1 MSLGGITDYLRAN
14 NISIPQDSSAG
25 TYLPYANQ
33 GPYEDIMARMRASG
47 GRGGSGGVY
56 GGGGTTGGAG
66 TGGAMGGYDPNLY
79 KRFAPTQTAGSAM
92 MDEILPRDRGTKGGM
107 TAEEINDPERFVNF
121 NDAQKASYF
130 ANNPIRGAVAN
141 ALEGALGYT
150 TYGMLEKLVA
160 PEYVEKKR
168 LIGMGI
174 NPTATSEITTGNTAQ
189 DPMQMQELAR
199 QLGLLETP
207 VSDAVIPRYDVNVG
221 SGFTPVATTSPVTK
235 YPGLGLDLPSFDNYS
250 NEGRNTLPAGYAG
263 GFAPVAAPVVAAPA
277 ERAIRPFTMDYDSG
291 TYDTFGNKYDS
302 EGRQVENRFGDP
314 VSGARGDYARIT
326 SGGGGDGGG
335 GYNTQGGGSSG
346 FGGSQVTAGSMTS
359 TAPNQGPGYA
369 KPGYA
374 KGGPV
379 SMSRLQGPNPAGPD
393 DGYATLKS
401 GEFVIND
408 KAVKKYGIELMNAI
422 NSGKISKGKLRG
434 LLEM

>member
-14 NISIPQDSSAG
+14 NISIPEDSSAG

-47 GRGGSGGVY
+47 SRGGAGGVY

-79 KRFAPTQTAGSAM
+79 KRVAAAAPTAGSGV

-107 TAEEINDPERFVNF
+107 TAEQINDPERYVNF
-121 NDAQKASYF
+121 SDAQKASYF
-130 ANNPIRGAVAN
+130 ANNPIRGAIAN

-150 TYGMLEKLVA
+150 TYGMVEKLVA
-160 PEYVEKKR
+160 PEYVENKR

-174 NPTATSEITTGNTAQ
+174 NPTATSEINTGNTAQ
-189 DPMQMQELAR
+189 DPMQRQQLAQ
-199 QLGLLETP
+199 QLGLLQTP
-207 VSDAVIPRYDVNVG
+207 SDG
-221 SGFTPVATTSPVTK
+221 GFTPVATTSPPT
-235 YPGLGLDLPSFDNYS
+235 YSPITTTNLP
-250 NEGRNTLPAGYAG
+250 P
-263 GFAPVAAPVVAAPA
+263 APA
-277 ERAIRPFTMDYDSG
+277 PPSYVFDGNANVIGVRNSDG
-291 TYDTFGNKYDS
+291 T
-302 EGRQVENRFGDP
+302 
-314 VSGARGDYARIT
+314 IT
-326 SGGGGDGGG
+326 YSDDGIGG
-335 GYNTQGGGSSG
+335 GGGSSG
-346 FGGSQVTAGSMTS
+346 GSQFGIGLS
-359 TAPNQGPGYA
+359 NQSPETRAALKSNLGY
-369 KPGYA
+369 GDSNYA

-408 KAVKKYGIELMNAI
+408 KAVKKYGIDLMNAI